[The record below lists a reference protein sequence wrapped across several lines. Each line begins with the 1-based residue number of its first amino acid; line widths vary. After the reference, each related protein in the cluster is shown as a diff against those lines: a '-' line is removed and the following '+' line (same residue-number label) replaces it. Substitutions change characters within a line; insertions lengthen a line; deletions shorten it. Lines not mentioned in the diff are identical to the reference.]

1 MKWLISDYIV
11 NRNIVVKKNKKF
23 FVLITSIEIVVLIW
37 IGLIIANKYGF
48 NPFNRSDS
56 QVKGIQTF
64 KYFYSMD
71 PNQSLVVK
79 TDWMENEVINV
90 TNQDSLNERFNY
102 SIKKPKDTF
111 RIISL
116 GDSFT
121 YGIYVNTENNWSER
135 LEDKL
140 NSKSVCSRYKKFE
153 VINLGASGFDIPY
166 EVEMYRRKGQKYDPD
181 LVIWMLVDN
190 KRIIDI
196 INPLIEKC
204 LDSNPQSGNEE
215 GPGFDD
221 RCWIEASN
229 QINRDYANEYLSRKF
244 NDIYDYY
251 KGRIMIVDLD
261 GSHKNI
267 LKKTERFDD
276 LSILNLE
283 YANKKEL
290 MFPEYHPNNDGH
302 KYFSEKI
309 YDYLIKNQIIDCE

>member
-1 MKWLISDYIV
+1 MG
-11 NRNIVVKKNKKF
+11 NNKKLF
-23 FVLITSIEIVVLIW
+23 ILITSIELVILFW
-37 IGLIIANKYGF
+37 IGLITANRLGI
-48 NPFNRSDS
+48 NPFNRSNA
-56 QVKGIQTF
+56 QVKGTQTF

-71 PNQSLVVK
+71 PNQTLAVK
-79 TDWMENEVINV
+79 TDWMENEIINT
-90 TNQDSLNERFNY
+90 TNNDSLNERFNY

-121 YGIYVNTENNWSER
+121 YGIYVNTKDNWSER

-140 NSKSVCSRYKKFE
+140 NSIPTCNRYKKFE
-153 VINLGASGFDIPY
+153 VINLGASAFDIPY

-190 KRIIDI
+190 NRIVDI

-204 LDSNPQSGNEE
+204 LDSNPQNGNDES
-215 GPGFDD
+215 PGFGDH
-221 RCWIEASN
+221 CWIEASN
-229 QINRDYANEYLSRKF
+229 QINRDYANEYLSQKF
-244 NDIYDYY
+244 NDIYNYY
-251 KGRIMIVDLD
+251 KGKITIVDLD

-267 LKKTERFDD
+267 LKKTKKFDD

-290 MFPEYHPNNDGH
+290 MFPEYHPNDDGH

-309 YDYLIKNQIIDCE
+309 YEYLVKNKIIDCE